1 MCVNDQDIKG
11 ISRHSSY
18 GFFKLQYYMSLI
30 ILLSLFFFP
39 FIVCLALPLWHLRSS
54 NLLSRGVDMANHK
67 VLGDLLHILIIEEGV
82 EAQLI

>member
-30 ILLSLFFFP
+30 ILLSLFFFSIHCVFGFTP
-39 FIVCLALPLWHLRSS
+39 VASAKLQSAVPGRR
-54 NLLSRGVDMANHK
+54 RGKPQSAW
-67 VLGDLLHILIIEEGV
+67 
-82 EAQLI
+82 